1 MFIRQVLLTVSVF
14 AAALCCHDIKLAQG
28 QSVRWQWSVN
38 PKEAAGI
45 EAILQRLDEPMPP
58 GVGASGAS
66 PLKSLLDDFP
76 IPTLLDVDAL
86 LEESVS
92 PEEPIMHSPFPGQ
105 TLRSY
110 LNTVLDPLVLTW
122 RANDG
127 YLLITTRKT
136 SSTVLCMYDVSSI
149 VSGHTSLLSS
159 KEEISSRYRAI
170 INLIES
176 TIQADQWQSAGGT
189 SNIQAWRVDGK
200 HLMAVLA
207 PYETQF
213 AIQDLFAA
221 KDRLTGGPVVAQKQ
235 KTEKSKGQVLGGNS
249 SSPVNDS
256 VRIRSTNRVAR
267 SSSIRTE
274 E

>member
-28 QSVRWQWSVN
+28 QSVRWQWSMN
-38 PKEAAGI
+38 SKEATGI
-45 EAILQRLDEPMPP
+45 EAILKRLDEPMPP
-58 GVGASGAS
+58 RVGASGAC
-66 PLKSLLDDFP
+66 PLKSLLEDFP
-76 IPTLLDVDAL
+76 IPTLLDINAL
-86 LEESVS
+86 ADESVS
-92 PEEPIMHSPFPGQ
+92 PEEPITHSPFPGQ

-149 VSGHTSLLSS
+149 VSGHTSSLSS
-159 KEEISSRYRAI
+159 KEEIGSRYRAI
-170 INLIES
+170 TTLIES
-176 TIQADQWQSAGGT
+176 TIEADQWQSAGGT
-189 SNIQAWRVDGK
+189 STIQAWRVDGK
-200 HLMAVLA
+200 YLMAVLA

-221 KDRLTGGPVVAQKQ
+221 KDRLTGGLAAAERQKA
-235 KTEKSKGQVLGGNS
+235 EKSTGRVVRGNS
-249 SSPVNDS
+249 SSPLSNS
-256 VRIRSTNRVAR
+256 GRIRSTNRVAR

-274 E
+274 N